1 MYIIISFCSILNF
14 AKDCDYTLTM
24 VDNLLDL
31 LTGGD
36 HRKTKK
42 VLEERKK
49 FREEEEKVRQLMEAK
64 PAPPQSSDVKID
76 VTQLKTL
83 SDLGIETG
91 FLDYYG
97 LFLNIYVLYFIQ

>member
-1 MYIIISFCSILNF
+1 
-14 AKDCDYTLTM
+14 M

-49 FREEEEKVRQLMEAK
+49 FREEEEKVKQLMEAK
-64 PAPPQSSDVKID
+64 PPPPPQSDIKID
-76 VTQLKTL
+76 VSQLKTL
-83 SDLGIETG
+83 ADLGIETS

-97 LFLNIYVLYFIQ
+97 MCCG

>member
-1 MYIIISFCSILNF
+1 MNF

-42 VLEERKK
+42 VLEERRR
-49 FREEEEKVRQLMEAK
+49 FREEEERVRQLMESKQPSHQQTPTNAN
-64 PAPPQSSDVKID
+64 DVKIELS
-76 VTQLKTL
+76 QLKTL
-83 SDLGIETG
+83 SEFGIETS
-91 FLDYYG
+91 FLDFYG
-97 LFLNIYVLYFIQ
+97 LYAFFCC